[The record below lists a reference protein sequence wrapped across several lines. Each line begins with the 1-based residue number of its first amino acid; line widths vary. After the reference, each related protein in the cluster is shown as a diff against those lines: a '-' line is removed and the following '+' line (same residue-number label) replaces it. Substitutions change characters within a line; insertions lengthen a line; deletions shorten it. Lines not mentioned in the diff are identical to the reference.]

1 MLDILYYIEVGNVE
15 YLFTDS
21 LWQEQWSTIS
31 SGTDGK
37 PQCNDHQNVS
47 LKTFQRTHELTM
59 NSWGV
64 QISDEGQ

>member
-1 MLDILYYIEVGNVE
+1 MLN
-15 YLFTDS
+15 TDS

-31 SGTDGK
+31 SGTDKK

>member
-1 MLDILYYIEVGNVE
+1 MLNICLLIVYGKNNDQKFQVELTGNR
-15 YLFTDS
+15 
-21 LWQEQWSTIS
+21 
-31 SGTDGK
+31 
-37 PQCNDHQNVS
+37 NVMTTKMSHS

>member
-1 MLDILYYIEVGNVE
+1 MLNICLLIVYGKNNDQKFQVELTGNR
-15 YLFTDS
+15 
-21 LWQEQWSTIS
+21 
-31 SGTDGK
+31 
-37 PQCNDHQNVS
+37 NDHQNVS